1 MTQPDRCNHQT
12 HPVKSDNNA
21 PTDPPIAAPN
31 TTYASYGQNSTH
43 APSPEMR
50 HSYSYP
56 GGGMYALPRPD
67 WPGYVRNGG
76 APLTLGPPAYAPN
89 PASTSS
95 QTRPS
100 NGYSFVQV
108 PSVPEKKRT
117 RRRPDQIDRIYKCG
131 WNGCDKAYGTL
142 NHLNAHVTMQSHGQK
157 RVPGEFKK
165 IREEWKQRKKEEAAN
180 RKHQGERQHQA
191 ATAAAAQNGG
201 CESWEPCVPSY
212 AGLNVP
218 LCPRRYQLGPQQH
231 FIAQKSTY
239 DPHQHSQSCEQP
251 SQFPSSPYDIQRLG
265 VAS

>member
-1 MTQPDRCNHQT
+1 M
-12 HPVKSDNNA
+12 S
-21 PTDPPIAAPN
+21 
-31 TTYASYGQNSTH
+31 
-43 APSPEMR
+43 
-50 HSYSYP
+50 
-56 GGGMYALPRPD
+56 L
-67 WPGYVRNGG
+67 
-76 APLTLGPPAYAPN
+76 
-89 PASTSS
+89 
-95 QTRPS
+95 
-100 NGYSFVQV
+100 
-108 PSVPEKKRT
+108 
-117 RRRPDQIDRIYKCG
+117 
-131 WNGCDKAYGTL
+131 
-142 NHLNAHVTMQSHGQK
+142 
-157 RVPGEFKK
+157 EFKK

-265 VAS
+265 VASWFNHSGLADGCSSWDGRGGWSNQIWYLPIDSCFISIPIISRPATGHSMYSAVYSSSYVAILLLVSGIFELIHIHSSTRQWAREPQHFIVDLGMMWKVPIPELMQFK